1 MEKHLDGYVENSLE
15 PSAESQA
22 VSRTGLKSLAVAA
35 VAVAIV
41 LYGALRDDEGVLRLF
56 QEQDR
61 VNELRRTVEDL
72 RAENARLRARV
83 QALREDARSIEGLAR
98 EDLGLA
104 KPGETVF
111 LLPARP

>member
-1 MEKHLDGYVENSLE
+1 MPIVPATRSEGGARAGAKTVI
-15 PSAESQA
+15 
-22 VSRTGLKSLAVAA
+22 VAA
-35 VAVAIV
+35 VAVIIV
-41 LYGALRDDEGVLRLF
+41 LYGALKDDEGVLRLF

-61 VNELRRTVEDL
+61 VNELRRTVEEL

-83 QALREDARSIEGLAR
+83 QSLREDARSIEGLAR

-104 KPGETVF
+104 RPGETVF